1 MEKIKLKLESRDSQ
15 KPNQLRAQGKIPA
28 TLYGPGK
35 PSENVQIDEKVFS
48 RLPATAFSH
57 VIELETD
64 AGPVNALIRQVQRR
78 STTHKPLNIE
88 LYRVSAD
95 HKLTITVPL
104 TLIGE
109 SPAITAGGMLVE
121 IYQEAEIECLPK
133 DIPDSIEVD
142 LSKILEIEQGLHFS
156 DLRVPPGV
164 EILNPPEEI
173 IVRVVEPRVV
183 TEEEKPATEEGTA
196 GTAAE
201 GAEGATA
208 SAEGQQSAASG
219 GQPAGGAPAGKGK

>member
-35 PSENVQIDEKVFS
+35 PSENVQIDEKLFS
-48 RLPATAFSH
+48 RLPSAAFSH
-57 VIELETD
+57 VIELETA

-78 STTHKPLNIE
+78 PTTHKPLNIE
-88 LYRVSAD
+88 FYRVSAD
-95 HKLTITVPL
+95 HKLTMTVPL
-104 TLIGE
+104 SFVGE
-109 SPAITAGGMLVE
+109 SPAIQAGGMLVE

-142 LSKILEIEQGLHFS
+142 LSKIIEIEQGLHFS
-156 DLRVPPGV
+156 DLTVPAGV

-183 TEEEKPATEEGTA
+183 EEEEKPAAEEGAA
-196 GTAAE
+196 GTE
-201 GAEGATA
+201 GAEGTA
-208 SAEGQQSAASG
+208 PAAEGQAAAPA
-219 GQPAGGAPAGKGK
+219 GQPAAGSASAKGKQ